1 MILFRR
7 RPFYRMNIHA
17 LHSNFCSLLPLQL
30 PSRMESHLWYVL
42 PEEVKSEGLLNR
54 YFELLSPSERDNVLG
69 MRGIELQKRA
79 LLARALVR
87 TTISRYTDHRVDP
100 RSLKFKKNNHGKP
113 EVEWQIADGWRPPP
127 LHFNLSH
134 TSSLIA
140 CGVTVDSPIGID
152 VEDKQR
158 KLKNHILAFARR
170 YFSSHEVEH
179 LSSISDIEIQRQ
191 QFIKLWTLKEA
202 YVKALGKGFS
212 ASPFNTFSIRLRDAA
227 KRGIN
232 LSGDVDSEITEIS
245 VEPFGPVNL
254 TRNWQ
259 FSLLE
264 LAGSHYAA
272 ICMERHKT
280 VGGEEKAPLQLTV
293 RRTIP
298 FVEEECVTGTDA
310 AVPIGGLNC

>member
-1 MILFRR
+1 
-7 RPFYRMNIHA
+7 MNIHA
-17 LHSNFCSLLPLQL
+17 LLSNFCSLLPVQL

-42 PEEVKSEGLLNR
+42 PGEVKSEGLLNR
-54 YFELLSPSERDNVLG
+54 HFELLSPSLRDNVLG

-87 TTISRYTDHRVDP
+87 TTISRYVDQTNHRVDP
-100 RSLKFKKNNHGKP
+100 RSLNFKKNSHGKP
-113 EVEWQIADGWRPPP
+113 EVEWQFADGWQPPPP

-158 KLKNHILAFARR
+158 KLKNEILAFARR
-170 YFSSHEVEH
+170 YFSSNEVEH

-212 ASPFNTFSIRLRDAA
+212 ASPFKTFTIRFRDAA
-227 KRGIN
+227 KGGVDS
-232 LSGDVDSEITEIS
+232 SGDVDSEMSEIS

-272 ICMERHKT
+272 ICMERHTTIEGK
-280 VGGEEKAPLQLTV
+280 ENAPIELTV
-293 RRTIP
+293 WRTIP

-310 AVPIGGLNC
+310 AVPIGG

>member
-7 RPFYRMNIHA
+7 RPFHRMNIHA
-17 LHSNFCSLLPLQL
+17 LLSNFCSLLPVQL

-42 PEEVKSEGLLNR
+42 PGEVKSEGLLNR
-54 YFELLSPSERDNVLG
+54 HFELLSPSLRDNVLG

-87 TTISRYTDHRVDP
+87 TTISRYTNHRVDP
-100 RSLKFKKNNHGKP
+100 RSLNFKKNSHGKP
-113 EVEWQIADGWRPPP
+113 EVEWQFADGWQPPPP

-158 KLKNHILAFARR
+158 KLKNEILAFARR
-170 YFSSHEVEH
+170 YFSSNEVEH

-212 ASPFNTFSIRLRDAA
+212 ASPFKTFTIRFRDAA
-227 KRGIN
+227 KGGVDS
-232 LSGDVDSEITEIS
+232 SGDVDSEMSEIS

-272 ICMERHKT
+272 ICMERHTTIEGK
-280 VGGEEKAPLQLTV
+280 ENAPIELTV
-293 RRTIP
+293 WRTIP

-310 AVPIGGLNC
+310 AVPIGG